1 MAYSVWLFSSI
12 HMPKAISH
20 MPMLSRLHPAV
31 LPVDCTLDF
40 CHLVAL
46 LYHLRRIQRLVLTNI
61 HSRRRVAIDEA
72 REKSKVPHVF
82 VAFAIAIELI
92 ENIRNL
98 LSHLISRGCLANKKG
113 WRQKCFRLPPYIV

>member
-82 VAFAIAIELI
+82 VAFAIAI
-92 ENIRNL
+92 
-98 LSHLISRGCLANKKG
+98 
-113 WRQKCFRLPPYIV
+113 